1 MDILLLGCGHWKLG
15 WEGLETVVEEV
26 AEEVWKLLL
35 THCPCLRPGGR
46 AASEAWTCLDLPSS
60 WKQRFR
66 PSLLNCQFEACHGMG
81 LDFSPLIKVKD

>member
-35 THCPCLRPGGR
+35 TYCLCLRPGGR
-46 AASEAWTCLDLPSS
+46 AASEA
-60 WKQRFR
+60 
-66 PSLLNCQFEACHGMG
+66 
-81 LDFSPLIKVKD
+81 